1 MLELSV
7 CDEDTA
13 TPDDHLLTV
22 LYDLTKLCF
31 RKKTHV
37 KFPLNPEV
45 GAAAKPLSLL
55 PHEELLVIPMMT
67 FHRLLS
73 V

>member
-1 MLELSV
+1 MLELSI
-7 CDEDTA
+7 CDEDTV

-22 LYDLTKLCF
+22 FYDLTKLCF

-45 GAAAKPLSLL
+45 SAGAPGLSFL
-55 PHEELLVIPMMT
+55 PPKGQLGIPMMLS
-67 FHRLLS
+67 HRLLS
-73 V
+73 L